1 MTIEEFVTKVQAI
14 AEAEDT
20 YNKDYEF
27 FCGLV
32 ADYNKNKK
40 ISDIIILLPPK
51 EWPLNWRSGCFYDVE
66 IEFMIGR
73 VAELRD
79 NRDDTYPYAEIRD
92 ELNEDAVTFL
102 GALNT
107 DGSTLV
113 LQTDI
118 MGSYFSNSEGPTVN
132 SQEFLKFPVT
142 VRLWST

>member
-1 MTIEEFVTKVQAI
+1 MTIEEFVTKAETI
-14 AEAEDT
+14 AKKKDT
-20 YNKDYEF
+20 YNINYNF

-32 ADYNKNKK
+32 ADYNREKR

-51 EWPLNWRSGCFYDVE
+51 EWPLNWRKGCFYDVE

-102 GALNT
+102 EALNDDT
-107 DGSTLV
+107 STLV

-118 MGSYFSNSEGPTVN
+118 MGNYFSNSEGPTVN
-132 SQEFLKFPVT
+132 SQEFLKFPVK
-142 VRLWST
+142 VRLWEA